1 MNELESILEYA
12 TDELRLIFDAFD
24 SEILNR
30 ISEIRIR
37 RNKKLVVVIKNTSYF
52 VDYKGDIYDYPAE
65 NAVTIND
72 KAFNDIFLSFCEYS
86 IYSNMNSLKEGYI
99 TLPNGA
105 RIGAASTAVY
115 EGNTI
120 EAVKDIT
127 SLNIRIPR
135 EVKGCSENILNFL
148 YVNSFPSII
157 VAGKPN
163 SGKTTLLR
171 DLARSLSNG
180 FNGRC
185 AKISIIDER
194 NEFAGKKNEN
204 HILDVGENTDV
215 LTGFS
220 KSKGIEI
227 ATRTLSPEMIICDEI
242 STPEEAEAIKFAFS
256 SGVAFALSVH
266 INSRKDF
273 ADKPI
278 VKELLKTNEFDYI
291 VLLDNYKYQ
300 TDIIEA
306 EAVYNEILRN
316 DNVNSLLNNLG
327 ISII

>member
-1 MNELESILEYA
+1 MNELQSILEYA

-30 ISEIRIR
+30 ITEIRIR

-105 RIGAASTAVY
+105 RIGTASTAVY
-115 EGNTI
+115 ENKTI

-127 SLNIRIPR
+127 SLNIRVPR

-171 DLARSLSNG
+171 DLARGLSNG
-180 FNGRC
+180 FNGTC
-185 AKISIIDER
+185 AKITIIDER

-273 ADKPI
+273 VDKPI

>member
-1 MNELESILEYA
+1 MNELQSILEYA

-30 ISEIRIR
+30 ITEIRIR

-105 RIGAASTAVY
+105 RIGTASTAVY
-115 EGNTI
+115 ENKTI

-127 SLNIRIPR
+127 SLNIRVPR

-171 DLARSLSNG
+171 DLACGLSNG

-185 AKISIIDER
+185 AKITIIDER

-204 HILDVGENTDV
+204 HTLDVGENTDV

-273 ADKPI
+273 TEKPI
-278 VKELLKTNEFDYI
+278 IKELLKTNEFDYI
-291 VLLDNYKYQ
+291 VVLDNYKYQ

-306 EAVYNEILRN
+306 EEVHNEILRN